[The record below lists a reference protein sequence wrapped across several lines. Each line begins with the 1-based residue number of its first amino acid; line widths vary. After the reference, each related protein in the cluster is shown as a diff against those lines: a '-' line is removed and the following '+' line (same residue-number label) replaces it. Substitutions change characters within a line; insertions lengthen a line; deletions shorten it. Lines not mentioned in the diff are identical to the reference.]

1 MYRKDLNYSN
11 SLRKV
16 KIEFGTLLGLERD
29 EEAYVTLREL
39 DTMTTLKLK
48 DVSQTG
54 NQNDVMEFFK
64 EVLPR
69 IIVTHN
75 LYETETK
82 IMTNQAVKDFI
93 YEKLEVT
100 SKVIGEYTSSMF
112 RSDRNT
118 KDGDTQSVKDDIPE
132 SKE

>member
-82 IMTNQAVKDFI
+82 IMTNQAVTDFI